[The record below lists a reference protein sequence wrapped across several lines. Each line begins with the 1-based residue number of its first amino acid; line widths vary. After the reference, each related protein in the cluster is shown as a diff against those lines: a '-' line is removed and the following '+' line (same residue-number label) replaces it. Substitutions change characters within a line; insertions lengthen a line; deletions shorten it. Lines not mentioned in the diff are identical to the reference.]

1 VLNFIYLKQVSSE
14 NAQNILLTKRCDEM
28 ITITKKENIV
38 LNQIKYF
45 HAEYNDGVP
54 SNILKLD
61 LSMSETEFEDILK
74 NLEVKKLISK
84 NDNYIKANI
93 VDSKINVVE
102 SREEVLREDLNQTE
116 KKTFELI
123 TNLASDGFV
132 SRHFLEGN
140 LLYGDLEL
148 SNLQMYQIIVSLE
161 NKGLI
166 KKIQKKDGEYY
177 SIKT

>member
-1 VLNFIYLKQVSSE
+1 
-14 NAQNILLTKRCDEM
+14 M
-28 ITITKKENIV
+28 ITITKKENRV

-45 HAEYNDGVP
+45 QAEYRDGVP

-61 LSMSETEFEDILK
+61 LSMSETEFKDILT
-74 NLEVKKLISK
+74 NLEDKGLISK
-84 NDNYIKANI
+84 NDNYIKANA
-93 VDSKINVVE
+93 VDAQINAVE
-102 SREEVLREDLNQTE
+102 SRAEVLREDLNQTE

-123 TNLASDGFV
+123 TNLASEGFV

-140 LLYGDLEL
+140 LLYGDLKL

-177 SIKT
+177 NVNT